1 MVLLPCDWLKK
12 AFPDRRAEILAE
24 ALARVAAHS
33 PTLRES
39 RVLMVGEEIQINS
52 EETKRQQQQ
61 QPHPPLSLQ
70 ISQARSP
77 GNVSRALPVLVPHP
91 FIRYIFTHPT
101 FN

>member
-1 MVLLPCDWLKK
+1 MVLLSCDWLKK

-24 ALARVAAHS
+24 ALARVAAYS

-39 RVLMVGEEIQINS
+39 LVLMVGEEIQINS
-52 EETKRQQQQ
+52 KETKRQQQQ
-61 QPHPPLSLQ
+61 QPHPSLSLQ

-77 GNVSRALPVLVPHP
+77 ANVSRALPVLVPHL

>member
-39 RVLMVGEEIQINS
+39 LVLMVGEEIQINS
-52 EETKRQQQQ
+52 EETRRQQ

-77 GNVSRALPVLVPHP
+77 ANVSRALPVLVPHP
-91 FIRYIFTHPT
+91 FIR
-101 FN
+101 